1 MNGRSASHIRT
12 CCGGELRGRL
22 RRFQSAVILKAL
34 PGPPARATDD
44 PNGGFPLCAVGIR
57 RFNLASGEDTRIY
70 QGGEDAFSIGRM
82 FALADKDVLVFSQ
95 IPNLQDWIAALPQA
109 GSIQM
114 ARPTRI
120 QNKSRP
126 FR

>member
-1 MNGRSASHIRT
+1 
-12 CCGGELRGRL
+12 
-22 RRFQSAVILKAL
+22 
-34 PGPPARATDD
+34 
-44 PNGGFPLCAVGIR
+44 VGIR

-126 FR
+126 LR